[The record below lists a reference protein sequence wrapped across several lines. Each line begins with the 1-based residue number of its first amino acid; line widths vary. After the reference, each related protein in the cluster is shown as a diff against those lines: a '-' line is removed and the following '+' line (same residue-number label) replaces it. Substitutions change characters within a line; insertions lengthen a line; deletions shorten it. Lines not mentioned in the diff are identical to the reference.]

1 MILMSVLLSAQVER
15 LSASRM
21 QECFLEIGCVKQ
33 HIFFKIWL
41 FVQFFL
47 PKLNI
52 SYVKWNLI
60 TLWYT
65 VLDCKTLQSTEQ
77 CSTAKCSAVQCSA
90 VQFSAVQCS
99 ALQCSAAVKQCI
111 SEAVQW
117 SAVMGSEVQ
126 RSAVHWLAVQWSRGQ
141 CSEVQ
146 WSAVKCS
153 AFGRSAWLSPVV

>member
-33 HIFFKIWL
+33 HIFFFFKYGCL
-41 FVQFFL
+41 FNFFL
-47 PKLNI
+47 PKLYI

-60 TLWYT
+60 TLLYT
-65 VLDCKTLQSTEQ
+65 VLDCKTLQSTKQ

-90 VQFSAVQCS
+90 VQCSAVQCT

-126 RSAVHWLAVQWSRGQ
+126 RSAVQ

-146 WSAVKCS
+146 WSAMQLVAVPDWALQFS
-153 AFGRSAWLSPVV
+153 EGWRSLV